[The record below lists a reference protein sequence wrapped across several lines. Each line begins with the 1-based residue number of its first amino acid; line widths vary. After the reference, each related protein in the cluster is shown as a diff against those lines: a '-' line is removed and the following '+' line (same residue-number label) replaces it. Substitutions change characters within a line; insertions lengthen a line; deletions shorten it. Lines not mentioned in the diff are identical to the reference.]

1 MVLGATLMQKVFQV
15 PKRTN
20 GRGTTPAATELIGLG
35 NTTLESQQRS
45 PSPGESARSRDNKTT
60 AIGFV
65 VLGQAV
71 FISSALLTDGS
82 SVSDSATQ
90 GDSSI
95 SRLGWLILTLG
106 CIASVALLTRSNGPR
121 LSRLARNSFLALC
134 GSQFLSYL
142 FAGQIMS
149 VNVLA
154 PSVALIIVLER
165 FPLLDGKKALEL
177 CFYASLLPVISSLTA
192 WAMGFTWAV
201 TEPGRRTPFPAFNA
215 RLAGVYAHP
224 NALGPISAICI
235 ILCFAYRPRFKIIW
249 ITASAVAL
257 WASDSRTS
265 IIILPIA
272 LLAMMIDRRKLP
284 AIVRNASLLLG
295 ASAVILI
302 LFTTSFATSTIESS
316 DTQTLNGRTQ
326 LWADALTKWSES
338 PIVGMGPKAFDM
350 TYRLQTGRDY
360 AGQAHNQFLHT
371 LSSEGS
377 VGFLALCLFLY
388 FVAKSSF
395 RSRANT
401 SSASIAVGIIV
412 LATLLV
418 ESPLRATRWSPG
430 LLVLSVVLVLCF
442 AQNPPQVSGETV
454 KRSQAL

>member
-1 MVLGATLMQKVFQV
+1 MQKVFQV

-20 GRGTTPAATELIGLG
+20 GRATTPAATELIGLSD
-35 NTTLESQQRS
+35 TKLESQQRS
-45 PSPGESARSRDNKTT
+45 PSPGKSAHSRDNRTT

-82 SVSDSATQ
+82 SVTESAAQ
-90 GDSSI
+90 GNSSI

-106 CIASVALLTRSNGPR
+106 CVASVALLTRSNGSR

-154 PSVALIIVLER
+154 PSVVLIIVLEK
-165 FPLLDGKKALEL
+165 FPLRDGKKALEL

-201 TEPGRRTPFPAFNA
+201 TESGRRTPFPAFNA
-215 RLAGVYAHP
+215 RLAGVYHHP

-235 ILCFAYRPRFKIIW
+235 ILCFAYRPRFNIIW
-249 ITASAVAL
+249 ITASGVAL

-265 IIILPIA
+265 IIALPVA
-272 LLAMMIDRRKLP
+272 LLVMVIDRKKMP
-284 AIVRNASLLLG
+284 ALARNSCLLLG
-295 ASAVILI
+295 ASVVLLI
-302 LFTTSFATSTIESS
+302 LFATSFATSTIESS
-316 DTQTLNGRTQ
+316 DTQTLDGRTQ
-326 LWADALTKWSES
+326 LWTDALTKWSDS

-350 TYRLQTGRDY
+350 SYRLQTGRDY
-360 AGQAHNQFLHT
+360 AGQAHNQFLQT

-377 VGFLALCLFLY
+377 VGLLALCLFLY

-401 SSASIAVGIIV
+401 SSASIAVGLIV

-418 ESPLRATRWSPG
+418 ESPLRATRWSG